1 MREGCGWEV
10 SYRVEVSLVKLVHS
24 SLQLAALALP
34 LLKIADRFHG
44 GTLPCGGAS
53 IVIHIIDPSPVIHS
67 ALPTGT
73 VKEMDSTIS
82 KQTVRMT
89 CPRYNSQLCRMKFK

>member
-1 MREGCGWEV
+1 MEEGWGWEM

-34 LLKIADRFHG
+34 LLKIADRFHS

-53 IVIHIIDPSPVIHS
+53 VVVHVIDPAPVIHS
-67 ALPTGT
+67 ALPTGR
-73 VKEMDSTIS
+73 VKKTRGKIEDRSDRAL
-82 KQTVRMT
+82 RMT
-89 CPRYNSQLCRMKFK
+89 RDNTSV